1 MAYFHLAATPLLESI
16 TREADR
22 HHVQHLLHRKG
33 QLTVQAL
40 SQQLR
45 QLVSVNVCQL
55 YVHQLGGGK
64 GQLLVVLMRATFN
77 INQGVA
83 LRQQALCEL
92 ELGRLV
98 RLVRERSPAVQLL
111 MPLSLLRYSEA
122 VAQRMMVD
130 GSGLQQAP
138 KEKDGAVQSGSGV
151 STILL
156 MVCCLLYSCLLNRL
170 GGKSE

>member
-1 MAYFHLAATPLLESI
+1 M
-16 TREADR
+16 
-22 HHVQHLLHRKG
+22 
-33 QLTVQAL
+33 
-40 SQQLR
+40 
-45 QLVSVNVCQL
+45 
-55 YVHQLGGGK
+55 
-64 GQLLVVLMRATFN
+64 VVLMRATFN

-122 VAQRMMVD
+122 VARRMMVD
-130 GSGLQQAP
+130 GSGLQAP
-138 KEKDGAVQSGSGV
+138 KEKDGAVQSGSGI

-156 MVCCLLYSCLLNRL
+156 MMCCLLYSCLLNRL
-170 GGKSE
+170 GGKSK